1 MQPIPEE
8 DKQEY
13 NEFMEN
19 IKQKNIDKI
28 KERNNNLIHF
38 K

>member
-1 MQPIPEE
+1 MTPIPEE
-8 DKQEY
+8 DKEEY
-13 NEFMEN
+13 NQFMEN
-19 IKQKNIDKI
+19 IKQKNLDKI